1 MSEARLRGTGSHA
14 AFVVSLDRQTVVAR
28 FPHIHSCSPV
38 PVFAVR
44 RPDSRLDANR
54 CTVAPEPKEWS

>member
-1 MSEARLRGTGSHA
+1 MFEARLRGTGSHA
-14 AFVVSLDRQTVVAR
+14 VCVVSLIHQSVEAR
-28 FPHIHSCSPV
+28 FPYIHTCSPAPV
-38 PVFAVR
+38 PAVR